1 VAQDVPDTVILAE
14 DEASLYLQATVA
26 RVWAPRRQTPLVRVD
41 PQRDKTSFYGTLDL
55 VTGCEIVTESPDMNG
70 AATVEHLTYVLA
82 AYPGRSILLFL
93 DRASWHKG
101 PLVREFLAANP
112 RLEIMYFPVAA
123 PDLNPQEHVWKAT
136 RRAISHNHGRRRLPE
151 LADKFA
157 VHLKAHTFRSSFL
170 DCYGYTAIRPRFI

>member
-1 VAQDVPDTVILAE
+1 VAQDASDTVILAE
-14 DEASLYLQATVA
+14 DETSLYLQATVA
-26 RVWAPRRQTPLVRVD
+26 QVWAPRRQAPRVRVD

-55 VTGCEIVTESPDMNG
+55 LTGCEIVTESPDMNG
-70 AATVEHLTYVLA
+70 AATVEHLTHVLA
-82 AYPGRSILLFL
+82 AYPERSILLFL

-101 PLVREFLAANP
+101 PLMCGFLAANP
-112 RLEIMYFPVAA
+112 RLVIMYFPVAA

-157 VHLKAHTFRSSFL
+157 AHLKAQTFRSSFL
-170 DCYGYTAIRPRFI
+170 DRYGYNAIRPRFT